1 MLNRTLLIA
10 AVLLLSACGGGVA
23 GTPTPSAPST
33 PAQAS
38 RPSTDAKVTIISP
51 TQGEVVHGTMV
62 NVVIGLSGA
71 TVTRTYS
78 TNINPR
84 EGHIHLYLDNQLI
97 YMNYTLQQEVPVHPG
112 LQYTLYAE
120 FVAADHFPFNPRD
133 RTGIV
138 YFSVAA

>member
-1 MLNRTLLIA
+1 MNHKALIVA
-10 AVLLLSACGGGVA
+10 ALLLSACGGGAA
-23 GTPTPSAPST
+23 GSPTPTASST
-33 PAQAS
+33 PAHAS

-51 TQGEVVHGTMV
+51 TPGEVVHGTMV

-78 TNINPR
+78 TNITPR

-112 LQYTLYAE
+112 LQYSLYAE

-133 RTGIV
+133 RTGTV
-138 YFSVAA
+138 FFSVAA